1 MILRNH
7 GVVAGGETLEEAL
20 YLMTNLVLA
29 CETQIRL
36 AQVGLE
42 NIRLLPEEAVEQVR
56 TALKDAGSGVQGL
69 NKSGDPAELERQQ
82 QARQAAAAGGAKKWK
97 IWDLEFE
104 AQMRM
109 LDNSVSA
116 NITLP

>member
-1 MILRNH
+1 MTC
-7 GVVAGGETLEEAL
+7 GETLEEAL
-20 YLMTNLVLA
+20 YLMTNLVTA

-42 NIRLLPEEAVEQVR
+42 NIRLLPDEAVEQVR
-56 TALKDAGSGVQGL
+56 SIIKDAGAAVQGL
-69 NKSGDPAELERQQ
+69 EKGEAGEGDLERQQ
-82 QARQAAAAGGAKKWK
+82 QARQAAAAGAKKWK

-109 LDNSVSA
+109 LDNSVSGQ
-116 NITLP
+116 IL